1 MQRSTGGHPPV
12 IKVSRGGTSTALRP
26 PLQAPRHPGAAL
38 PQRPQHRLTRR
49 GRRVAIVVAGSV
61 VVTGLMMMFDGLNG
75 SGGPPQPGA
84 GSAALGAD
92 GGGKDAVMPLPESQ
106 PLRIKIPEVSINAPV
121 MNVALDKQKTIEAPP
136 PGYKNLAAWFK
147 GSVSPGAKGA
157 SIIVGHVDN
166 ADGPAVFYGLGALKK
181 GARIE
186 VARADGTTAIF
197 TIYGIEVFAK
207 KDFPAKRV
215 YGDTAR
221 PELRVITCGGTYSKA
236 GGYSGNVVVF
246 ARMTGRK

>member
-1 MQRSTGGHPPV
+1 
-12 IKVSRGGTSTALRP
+12 
-26 PLQAPRHPGAAL
+26 
-38 PQRPQHRLTRR
+38 
-49 GRRVAIVVAGSV
+49 VVVLAVGSV
-61 VVTGLMMMFDGLNG
+61 VVTGLVMMVDGLDAG
-75 SGGPPQPGA
+75 DGPPQPTA
-84 GSAALGAD
+84 ASAALAGVGGD
-92 GGGKDAVMPLPESQ
+92 SGGKDAVLPLPEAQ
-106 PLRIKIPEVSINAPV
+106 PLRIKISKVGIDAPL
-121 MNVALDKQKTIEAPP
+121 MNVALDKQKTIEVPP
-136 PGYKNLAAWFK
+136 PEYKNLAAWYR
-147 GSVSPGAKGA
+147 GSVSPGSKGA
-157 SIIVGHVDN
+157 SIILGHVDN
-166 ADGPAVFYGLGALKK
+166 ESGPAVFYGLGALKK

-221 PELRVITCGGTYSKA
+221 PELRVITCGGSYTKA